1 MKNVIFCTMICLAMF
16 GCKTHQK
23 SNSGFTDNASTQVA
37 PQPFGAA
44 QVHVVIYKTA
54 KDYRTNAPVILSD
67 DKTQIISYPHPTDLF
82 IGENLAL
89 PTQLNNG
96 YLPDNRGIHKN
107 VAFLKFTYGEYS
119 KLKDV
124 PTLQELQR
132 NIIDKDP
139 LRELWDCGK
148 KTNYTDV
155 EEQLNEWIDKNLLH
169 EKCKRIR

>member
-1 MKNVIFCTMICLAMF
+1 MKNVIFYSMICLVMF
-16 GCKTHQK
+16 GCKTQQK
-23 SNSGFTDNASTQVA
+23 SSSRFTDNASTKIA

-44 QVHVVIYKTA
+44 QAHVIIYKTA
-54 KDYRTNAPVILSD
+54 KDYRNNVPIIMSD

-82 IGENLAL
+82 LGENLSL
-89 PTQLNNG
+89 PTQLHNG
-96 YLPDNRGIHKN
+96 YLLDNRGIHKN
-107 VAFLKFTYGEYS
+107 VAFLNFTYGEYS

-139 LRELWDCGK
+139 LMELWDCGK
-148 KTNYTDV
+148 KINFTDLQK
-155 EEQLNEWIDKNLLH
+155 QLNEWIDKNLLS